1 MTVAKNQR
9 RFKRFN
15 VIDDL
20 NRINIVVSLP
30 DDRVVLYLD
39 ELAECHGYRL
49 KIRVDNSSEFTGENL
64 YQLGKITLS
73 PLIILGLVAHI
84 KRLY

>member
-20 NRINIVVSLP
+20 NREALDINIAVSLP

-39 ELAECHGYRL
+39 KLAECYGYPL
-49 KIRVDNSSEFTGENL
+49 KIRVDNSSEFTGENV
-64 YQLGKITLS
+64 YQLGKITRY
-73 PLIILGLVAHI
+73 HH
-84 KRLY
+84 